1 MRSGGRRPPRS
12 SRRVGANVGDDD
24 DDDDDH
30 EPFLPM
36 SHVVH
41 DQQHRPRQSH
51 HRPQRRRG
59 GRRFRRGRKNDPHRD
74 EEKSARDD
82 DNDDNDNDA
91 EDGTDEEDDEN
102 TTTKKIP
109 TFGSNNNV
117 EIESIVRQRMR
128 LHASSLREMDEIE
141 SKAFTDRHRY
151 HREQKVHEKEE
162 EEEVVSKSTSNA
174 TNINNNEAFL
184 VARRRGSSEGAL
196 KELEHIER
204 RLVEA
209 KKMKDREQGR
219 RTQFTAV
226 AEKKHALT
234 MGIEE
239 KKGEEEEG
247 IFFVGSPAASGAS
260 PKSPRLPFKFGRTE
274 EGVMV
279 SPPLPPT
286 PPNASTAMVATM
298 RKRKDNNKIYDSE
311 DLKRLV
317 SLLYFARLFDVKD
330 AASAEIE
337 HARVIQRDAC
347 IAKHESY
354 TGIRLKPLTG
364 EDLDAVVIAGRSV
377 VCQRR
382 DVTHHG
388 ACIAVNT
395 KAAKMFL
402 RAKDGKVLSNTDVAL
417 VKQQVRP
424 VERMNS
430 SSRDESGFFERMLNM
445 GSSSGAMA
453 SNNAVAGGEHY
464 QQHQQQSAKLTRE
477 EVDAI
482 KRARDVMNI
491 IMAMAP
497 AELSESSDME
507 KEEEDAGLKLGV
519 SSRDRLRE
527 AQQLLSKVS
536 IKPNNNRNRRRED
549 IIGDGRNNK
558 KRNAAR
564 NASRKVSKHESENAA
579 THTIF
584 EEGGASEDRST
595 SSHPQSPSTPL
606 RQTDDTETFSP
617 KQMKTKR
624 MKRGGRRRTEPKREG
639 QARLREREEARAE
652 AVLD

>member
-1 MRSGGRRPPRS
+1 MSSPNQHHRS
-12 SRRVGANVGDDD
+12 
-24 DDDDDH
+24 
-30 EPFLPM
+30 
-36 SHVVH
+36 
-41 DQQHRPRQSH
+41 RQSRH
-51 HRPQRRRG
+51 HHHPRRRG
-59 GRRFRRGRKNDPHRD
+59 GRRFRRGRKNDDHHRD

-82 DNDDNDNDA
+82 EDDDDEDEY

-102 TTTKKIP
+102 TTTKIP
-109 TFGSNNNV
+109 TTFGSNNN

-141 SKAFTDRHRY
+141 SKAFIDRHRY
-151 HREQKVHEKEE
+151 HREQQKVQEKEE
-162 EEEVVSKSTSNA
+162 EEAVSKSTSNA
-174 TNINNNEAFL
+174 TNINNNEALL

-219 RTQFTAV
+219 RTHFTAV
-226 AEKKHALT
+226 AEKKNALM

-247 IFFVGSPAASGAS
+247 TFFVGSPAASGAS

-347 IAKHESY
+347 IAKHQSY

-402 RAKDGKVLSNTDVAL
+402 RAKDGKGLSNTDVTL

-445 GSSSGAMA
+445 GSSSGAIA
-453 SNNAVAGGEHY
+453 SNNAVAGGQHH

-519 SSRDRLRE
+519 SSR
-527 AQQLLSKVS
+527 S
-536 IKPNNNRNRRRED
+536 ISER
-549 IIGDGRNNK
+549 RNNSYRKLASNQIITETEGEKISLEVAEITK
-558 KRNAAR
+558 KETWRETRRVKFRSMNQKILLYIQF
-564 NASRKVSKHESENAA
+564 SRKVEHPR
-579 THTIF
+579 I
-584 EEGGASEDRST
+584 DRK

>member
-1 MRSGGRRPPRS
+1 MRSGGRRPQRS
-12 SRRVGANVGDDD
+12 SQSRGANLGDDD
-24 DDDDDH
+24 

-36 SHVVH
+36 SHVV
-41 DQQHRPRQSH
+41 QNQHHRSRQSH
-51 HRPQRRRG
+51 RHHHHPRRRG
-59 GRRFRRGRKNDPHRD
+59 GRRFRRGRKNDHLDRD
-74 EEKSARDD
+74 EGKSARDED
-82 DNDDNDNDA
+82 DEDED
-91 EDGTDEEDDEN
+91 EDGTDEEDEN
-102 TTTKKIP
+102 TTTKIP
-109 TFGSNNNV
+109 LTFGSNNN

-141 SKAFTDRHRY
+141 SKAFIDRHRY
-151 HREQKVHEKEE
+151 HRKQQKVQEKEE
-162 EEEVVSKSTSNA
+162 EEAVSKSTSNA
-174 TNINNNEAFL
+174 TNINNNEALL

-219 RTQFTAV
+219 RTHFTAV
-226 AEKKHALT
+226 AEKKNALM

-247 IFFVGSPAASGAS
+247 TFFVGSPAASGAS

-347 IAKHESY
+347 IAKHQSY

-402 RAKDGKVLSNTDVAL
+402 RAKDGKGLSNTDVTL

-445 GSSSGAMA
+445 GSLSGAMA
-453 SNNAVAGGEHY
+453 SNNTVAGGQHH
-464 QQHQQQSAKLTRE
+464 QQHQQQSAKLTME

-482 KRARDVMNI
+482 ERARDVMNI

-519 SSRDRLRE
+519 SSRDLRE

-549 IIGDGRNNK
+549 IIGGGRNNK
-558 KRNAAR
+558 KRNVAR
-564 NASRKVSKHESENAA
+564 NASRKVPKHESENTAV
-579 THTIF
+579 HTIF

-624 MKRGGRRRTEPKREG
+624 MKRGGRRRTESKREG
-639 QARLREREEARAE
+639 QARLREREEVRAE

>member
-1 MRSGGRRPPRS
+1 MY
-12 SRRVGANVGDDD
+12 
-24 DDDDDH
+24 
-30 EPFLPM
+30 
-36 SHVVH
+36 
-41 DQQHRPRQSH
+41 
-51 HRPQRRRG
+51 RG
-59 GRRFRRGRKNDPHRD
+59 
-74 EEKSARDD
+74 E
-82 DNDDNDNDA
+82 
-91 EDGTDEEDDEN
+91 
-102 TTTKKIP
+102 
-109 TFGSNNNV
+109 
-117 EIESIVRQRMR
+117 
-128 LHASSLREMDEIE
+128 
-141 SKAFTDRHRY
+141 
-151 HREQKVHEKEE
+151 
-162 EEEVVSKSTSNA
+162 
-174 TNINNNEAFL
+174 
-184 VARRRGSSEGAL
+184 
-196 KELEHIER
+196 
-204 RLVEA
+204 
-209 KKMKDREQGR
+209 
-219 RTQFTAV
+219 
-226 AEKKHALT
+226 
-234 MGIEE
+234 
-239 KKGEEEEG
+239 
-247 IFFVGSPAASGAS
+247 
-260 PKSPRLPFKFGRTE
+260 
-274 EGVMV
+274 
-279 SPPLPPT
+279 
-286 PPNASTAMVATM
+286 
-298 RKRKDNNKIYDSE
+298 
-311 DLKRLV
+311 
-317 SLLYFARLFDVKD
+317 
-330 AASAEIE
+330 
-337 HARVIQRDAC
+337 
-347 IAKHESY
+347 HES
-354 TGIRLKPLTG
+354 G
-364 EDLDAVVIAGRSV
+364 ENI
-377 VCQRR
+377 
-382 DVTHHG
+382 
-388 ACIAVNT
+388 
-395 KAAKMFL
+395 FL

-482 KRARDVMNI
+482 ERARDVMNI

-519 SSRDRLRE
+519 SSRDLRE

-536 IKPNNNRNRRRED
+536 IKPNNNRNRSRED

-564 NASRKVSKHESENAA
+564 NASRKVPKHESENAA

-606 RQTDDTETFSP
+606 RQIDDTETFSP